1 MSKDNLTEYYEML
14 DGLDDLP
21 GEGNLPRIKNGPPE
35 RPRHQR
41 LPPPQVKAKHTQ
53 DEMLS
58 NLADETAG
66 EMGFEFSYNATKHE
80 RQWIIDSLSGFYQSR
95 WFDDILRLLKGG
107 KEASVYQCATNTS
120 EGRNYIAAKVYR
132 PRRFRNLK
140 NDSLYR
146 EGRDRLDEDGNTIL
160 DGRMQHAMNKRT
172 EFGRQLLHTSWIEH
186 EYKTM
191 QILHQAGADIPTPFT
206 RGDNAILME
215 YIGGANTPAPT
226 LIEIELDPPE
236 AGKLFK
242 RILQNVEIMLANQR
256 VHGDL
261 SAYNVLY
268 WHGEINLIDFPQAI
282 DPRQNRNA
290 FLIFERDITRICEYF
305 ARQGVQSNPR
315 HLARKLWKAHGFRIR
330 EQVHPRWLDGQD
342 ENDRA
347 YWKSWKDE

>member
-1 MSKDNLTEYYEML
+1 
-14 DGLDDLP
+14 
-21 GEGNLPRIKNGPPE
+21 
-35 RPRHQR
+35 
-41 LPPPQVKAKHTQ
+41 
-53 DEMLS
+53 
-58 NLADETAG
+58 
-66 EMGFEFSYNATKHE
+66 
-80 RQWIIDSLSGFYQSR
+80 
-95 WFDDILRLLKGG
+95 
-107 KEASVYQCATNTS
+107 
-120 EGRNYIAAKVYR
+120 
-132 PRRFRNLK
+132 
-140 NDSLYR
+140 LYR

-191 QILHQAGADIPTPFT
+191 QILHQAGADIPTPYT

-215 YIGGANTPAPT
+215 YIGGEITPAPT

-236 AGKLFK
+236 ASRLFK

-268 WHGEINLIDFPQAI
+268 WQGEINLIDFPQAI

-305 ARQGVQSNPR
+305 ARQGAQSNPR
-315 HLARKLWKAHGFRIR
+315 YLARKLWKAHGFHIR